1 MPVHDNTST
10 KKLDYRIH
18 SSRMVQPHRYSWET
32 KITNTNTSK
41 QAFKFTA
48 ALF

>member
-1 MPVHDNTST
+1 MPVYDNTST

-18 SSRMVQPHRYSWET
+18 SNRMVQPHRYSWET
-32 KITNTNTSK
+32 KITSTSK
-41 QAFKFTA
+41 QAFEFTA